1 MEAGPRLTE
10 AWRAGQGHPVLQTW
24 PIPQGVHH
32 QVPGRCFSS
41 ATLSRFH
48 PLQPQPPAST
58 PCQLLVCSAAHSRCV
73 PDRGRQPAGQGAS
86 MGGAETEGKDL
97 GRVSLVD
104 GSAGPGPGG
113 TRGVVGWVGLWAR
126 WSLRHVQDLS
136 PCGWRGSPP
145 TVQQVWLGACSERGT
160 PTLPP
165 PSLGS
170 CQGPDRDLLPSKYLS
185 QTQGS
190 LEASSGLR
198 VPRGQSL

>member
-1 MEAGPRLTE
+1 
-10 AWRAGQGHPVLQTW
+10 
-24 PIPQGVHH
+24 
-32 QVPGRCFSS
+32 
-41 ATLSRFH
+41 
-48 PLQPQPPAST
+48 
-58 PCQLLVCSAAHSRCV
+58 
-73 PDRGRQPAGQGAS
+73 

-160 PTLPP
+160 HTLPP
-165 PSLGS
+165 PSPGS
-170 CQGPDRDLLPSKYLS
+170 CQGAG
-185 QTQGS
+185 QGS
-190 LEASSGLR
+190 AALQVLVPDTGVSGGIFSTWG
-198 VPRGQSL
+198 P